1 MNVYFI
7 LWVTIQCYFIYFVAQ
22 IVPLLAIGSFFS
34 WLLCPFSILQL
45 LWVFFFF
52 LTLPYFLTLQDS
64 PCSSFIFPAP
74 ALQSA
79 ISSQSPGSFYWR
91 MVLET
96 KIWAV
101 VDTTIAAGVLIA
113 SRFFQLTEQ
122 RNTYLHTKLYIYMF
136 INKSL
141 CNCFYVELNILILHS
156 F

>member
-1 MNVYFI
+1 MIWNSSVQICLSHLFISSIIYLYQYELMNVYFI

-34 WLLCPFSILQL
+34 WLLCPFSILQS

-96 KIWAV
+96 KIWALPGFTV
-101 VDTTIAAGVLIA
+101 TRVSFLVL
-113 SRFFQLTEQ
+113 
-122 RNTYLHTKLYIYMF
+122 
-136 INKSL
+136 
-141 CNCFYVELNILILHS
+141 LN
-156 F
+156 

>member
-1 MNVYFI
+1 MIWNSSVQICLSHLFISSIIYLYQYELMNVYFI

-96 KIWAV
+96 KIWALPGFTV
-101 VDTTIAAGVLIA
+101 TRVSFLVL
-113 SRFFQLTEQ
+113 
-122 RNTYLHTKLYIYMF
+122 
-136 INKSL
+136 
-141 CNCFYVELNILILHS
+141 LN
-156 F
+156 

>member
-1 MNVYFI
+1 MIWNSSVQICLSHLFISSIIYLYQYELMNVYFI

-45 LWVFFFF
+45 LWVFFFFF

-96 KIWAV
+96 KIWALPGFTV
-101 VDTTIAAGVLIA
+101 TRVSFLVL
-113 SRFFQLTEQ
+113 
-122 RNTYLHTKLYIYMF
+122 
-136 INKSL
+136 
-141 CNCFYVELNILILHS
+141 LN
-156 F
+156 